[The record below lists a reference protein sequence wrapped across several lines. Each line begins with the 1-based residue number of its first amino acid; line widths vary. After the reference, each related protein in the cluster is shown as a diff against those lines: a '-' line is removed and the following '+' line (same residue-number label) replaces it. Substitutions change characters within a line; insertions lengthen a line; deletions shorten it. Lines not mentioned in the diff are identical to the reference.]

1 MRRAGFDVIAAA
13 PTVRTIVARMEELNG
28 PLVLVVDDDSRSR
41 ELLCIVLRHAGY
53 RVIAAADVQAAV
65 ALLQPERPAAVFA
78 DLLMPGMSGLDFCR
92 WTRTRPEFADMRFIV
107 LTGMD
112 ADDTRE
118 EAREAGADALI
129 TKPFE
134 RVELLATLNGLL
146 AG

>member
-1 MRRAGFDVIAAA
+1 M
-13 PTVRTIVARMEELNG
+13 
-28 PLVLVVDDDSRSR
+28 
-41 ELLCIVLRHAGY
+41 
-53 RVIAAADVQAAV
+53 
-65 ALLQPERPAAVFA
+65 FA

-112 ADDTRE
+112 ADDTRA

-134 RVELLATLNGLL
+134 RVELLATLKKLL